1 MSRKLFLVLGLA
13 SALVAPGSALAARQ
27 TPPPS
32 SATPKDAAPASD
44 APAPAYTFGGLL
56 GLDQDQTRA
65 KLGPPDLAQA
75 EGLGAMW
82 TYRLNDCALFVF
94 FRSADGQPLAV
105 SGAAA
110 GQRRRGQQVATLEA
124 CIAAGL
130 KASAAASR
138 GRGRP

>member
-1 MSRKLFLVLGLA
+1 MSAKLFLLL
-13 SALVAPGSALAARQ
+13 SLAAVLAA
-27 TPPPS
+27 PAS
-32 SATPKDAAPASD
+32 SAAPKGEAAASD
-44 APAPAYTFGGLL
+44 APAYSYGGLL
-56 GLDQDQTRA
+56 GLDQDQARA
-65 KLGPPDLAQA
+65 RLGQPDLAQA
-75 EGLGAMW
+75 AGSGAMW
-82 TYRLNDCALFVF
+82 TYRLNDCALFLF

-130 KASAAASR
+130 KANAAASR

>member
-1 MSRKLFLVLGLA
+1 MSAKLFLLLSLAAVLAA
-13 SALVAPGSALAARQ
+13 SA
-27 TPPPS
+27 S
-32 SATPKDAAPASD
+32 SAAPTASD
-44 APAPAYTFGGLL
+44 APAYTYGGLL
-56 GLDQDQTRA
+56 GLDQDHARA

-75 EGLGAMW
+75 AGSGAMW
-82 TYRLNDCALFVF
+82 TYRLNDCALFLF

-130 KASAAASR
+130 KANAAASR